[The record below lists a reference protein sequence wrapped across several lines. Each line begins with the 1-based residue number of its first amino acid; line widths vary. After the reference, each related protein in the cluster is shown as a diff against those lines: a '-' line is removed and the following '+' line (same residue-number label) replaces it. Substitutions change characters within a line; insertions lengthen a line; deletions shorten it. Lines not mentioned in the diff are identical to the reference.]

1 MRVCWYQLQVALED
15 DSVQKNGIVIIAGH
29 PRRPTTLAEQDRKL
43 DSILL
48 RYVRNAIPIKIVAVH
63 HFTSAKLLE
72 YLVPVLIAF
81 IGPTMRKRYVPHAGT
96 EWKFLEELQKYG
108 IDGSIL
114 PLNMGG
120 KLDFNYSAW
129 LEDRRSRGL

>member
-1 MRVCWYQLQVALED
+1 MRVCWYQLQVAIED
-15 DSVQKNGIVIIAGH
+15 DIVQKNGIVIIAGH
-29 PRRPTTLAEQDRKL
+29 PRRPTTLADQDRKL

-48 RYVRNAIPIKIVAVH
+48 RNMRYAIPIKLVAFH
-63 HFTSAKLLE
+63 HVTSAKLLE

-81 IGPTMRKRYVPHAGT
+81 IGPTMRKRYVPHAGS
-96 EWKFLEELQKYG
+96 EWKFLKELQEYG
-108 IDGSIL
+108 INGGIL

-129 LEDRRSRGL
+129 LEYRRSRGL

>member
-1 MRVCWYQLQVALED
+1 VALED
-15 DSVQKNGIVIIAGH
+15 DIVQKNGIVVIAGH
-29 PRRPTTLAEQDRKL
+29 PRRPTTLADQDRKL

-48 RYVRNAIPIKIVAVH
+48 RNVRNAIPIKIVAVH
-63 HFTSAKLLE
+63 HFTNAKLLE

-81 IGPTMRKRYVPHAGT
+81 FGPTMRKRYVPHAGT

-108 IDGSIL
+108 IDGGVL